1 MPNIILTSSFATV
14 SSELRAKNI
23 LPHQVSVAFIP
34 TAGDIYP
41 STPWIEGDRRAL
53 IDLGYQITDVDLKG
67 KAATSLKEE
76 LAFADIIFVAGGNTT
91 YLLVEARRSGFDLI
105 IRDLLAQGKMYIGS
119 SAGSILAGPSVEPFL
134 EEDLGELGRNF
145 VVENPACLGLVD
157 YIVLP
162 HYPAYTER
170 NDEIAE
176 KYAERFAFAKMTDDG
191 YRVATL

>member
-14 SSELRAKNI
+14 ASDLRTKNI
-23 LPHQVSVAFIP
+23 LPHQSSVAFIP

-41 STPWIEGDRRAL
+41 ETPWIDGDRRAL
-53 IDLGYQITDVDLKG
+53 IELGYQVSDVDLKG
-67 KAATSLKEE
+67 KTAESLKET

-91 YLLVEARRSGFDLI
+91 YLLVEAQRSGFDTI
-105 IRDLLAQGKMYIGS
+105 ICDLLAQGKIYVGS

-145 VVENPACLGLVD
+145 VVKNPTCLGLVD

-162 HYPAYTER
+162 HYPSYAER
-170 NDEIAE
+170 NDEMAK
-176 KYAERFAFAKMTDDG
+176 KYAERFAFAKVTDDG